1 MDAQESFLLEIVLD
15 DAEAAA
21 SFEARD
27 DIEDPLD
34 EALGAAGIGEV
45 TGGGSGMGKSNIDV
59 EVTDLPAGLAM
70 VRQVLRDL
78 NVPASTVIYAHEGN
92 RLEGTGRTTA
102 WPVYEQP

>member
-1 MDAQESFLLEIVLD
+1 MLD
-15 DAEAAA
+15 DGEVAT
-21 SFEARD
+21 SFQARD

-34 EALGAAGIGEV
+34 EALRAAGIGEV
-45 TGGGSGMGKSNIDV
+45 TGGGGGMGKSNIDV

-78 NVPASTVIYAHEGN
+78 NVPASTVIDVHEGYS
-92 RLEGTGRTTA
+92 LEGTGRTAA